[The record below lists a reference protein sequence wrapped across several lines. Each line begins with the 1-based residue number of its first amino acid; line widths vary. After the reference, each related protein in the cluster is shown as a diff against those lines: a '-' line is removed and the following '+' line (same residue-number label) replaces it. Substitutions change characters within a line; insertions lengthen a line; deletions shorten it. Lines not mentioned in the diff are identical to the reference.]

1 VPAGNSPATRR
12 FRVAI
17 LVAWAALAVGG
28 VLASAD
34 LNGRLTTSLAVPGSE
49 SQRAATILRQHFAD
63 SVEGDFSVVDR
74 ASSAAATRDEAR
86 LAAAISSIHGLAIS
100 QERVQGG
107 LLLAGISSALD
118 LRDAAALTA
127 PLRSALVRE
136 GLDHALVTGPAA
148 IQYDLSPVLASDL
161 RRGELV
167 GGVLALLVSLVVL
180 GLSTRALIPL
190 LVAGGAVGAALVV
203 LDVLSRFVT
212 LVLYTPN
219 VVVLVGLGLAVDY
232 TLLWL
237 RRVRD
242 EELAGATDPVT
253 AAAPTRRTLLV
264 AALVATTGL
273 ATMLAVPIPFL
284 RSLGVAGLVV
294 PVCALGAALSLAPA
308 LGSFLG
314 VPVLRHSRHR
324 RSVWVRWSSLVT
336 TRPLVVL
343 GGSLVVLAVLAAPL
357 AGLSLS
363 AGSLSAVPGGLEST
377 RALALIESHVGVGVV
392 APVEIVLDSGHANG
406 ANGPALLAA
415 RNRLASAILRLAD
428 VTVVAEGEKRPYVD
442 ASARYSRVIVVTR
455 QDFASGATSHL
466 VDEIRAAIPAAHF
479 PAGSSVAV
487 GGAPAQAHD
496 FVTRLSQSM
505 PWVVAGALVL
515 AGLILLVAFG
525 LPIALLAILL
535 DLASVASALGVLVA
549 VFRYGVASSLLG
561 TYRVDA
567 IESWVPVFLFAVLF
581 GLSMDYEVFVVG
593 AVREARRR
601 GARGREAVAEALT
614 STGPVVTG
622 AAAVMVA
629 ALVGLIIGR
638 VAGLQEL
645 GVGLAAG
652 VFIDAVVVRA
662 LVLPSV
668 LALLGESAWPTRTP
682 ALTEGGRSRAG
693 RRGYFTM
700 VIAKRND
707 GT

>member
-1 VPAGNSPATRR
+1 MPVGTIPATRR
-12 FRVAI
+12 WRVAI
-17 LVAWAALAVGG
+17 LVIWAVLALGG
-28 VLASAD
+28 VLASSD
-34 LNGRLTTSLAVPGSE
+34 LNGRLTTSLAVPNSQ
-49 SQRAATILRQHFAD
+49 SQRAATLLRQHFAD
-63 SVEGDFSVVDR
+63 SVEGDFSVVAP
-74 ASSAAATRDEAR
+74 ASDAEASRDETR
-86 LAAAISSIHGLAIS
+86 LAAAVAAVPGLAIS
-100 QERVQGG
+100 QERVQDG

-127 PLRSALVRE
+127 PLRAALARE
-136 GLDHALVTGPAA
+136 GLAGALVTGPAA
-148 IQYDLSPVLASDL
+148 IQHDLSPVLASDL

-180 GLSTRALIPL
+180 GLSYRALIPL

-203 LDVLSRFVT
+203 LDALSRVVT

-242 EELAGATDPVT
+242 EELSGAADPAA
-253 AAAPTRRTLLV
+253 AAAPTRRTLV
-264 AALVATTGL
+264 IAALVATTGL

-294 PVCALGAALSLAPA
+294 PVCALAAALSLAPA
-308 LGSFLG
+308 LGSFLDASA
-314 VPVLRHSRHR
+314 PRHSRHR

-336 TRPLVVL
+336 GRPLAVL
-343 GGSLVVLAVLAAPL
+343 VGSLVLLGVLAAPL
-357 AGLSLS
+357 AGLSLT
-363 AGSLSAVPGGLEST
+363 AGSLTAVPGGLEST
-377 RALALIESHVGVGVV
+377 RALAIIESHVGVGVV
-392 APVEIVLDSGHANG
+392 APVEIVLDSGRRGG
-406 ANGPALLAA
+406 ANDPALLAA
-415 RNRLASAILRLAD
+415 RNRLATSILALAD

-442 ASARYSRVIVVTR
+442 ATGRYSRVIVVTR
-455 QDFASGATSHL
+455 EDFASAATSHL
-466 VDEIRAAIPAAHF
+466 VDEIRAAIPAARF
-479 PAGSSVAV
+479 PKGASVAV

-496 FVTRLSQSM
+496 FVTRLARSM

-515 AGLILLVAFG
+515 AGLILLAAFG

-549 VFRYGVASSLLG
+549 VFRYGVASSWLH

-601 GARGREAVAEALT
+601 GARGRAAVAEALT

-629 ALVGLIIGR
+629 ALVGLVIGR

-652 VFIDAVVVRA
+652 VFIDAVIVRA

-682 ALTEGGRSRAG
+682 AP
-693 RRGYFTM
+693 
-700 VIAKRND
+700 
-707 GT
+707 